1 MIDRPLTGDPVTCRS
16 IVTVKVLPGVVV
28 PDMVRSAVRF
38 AAAAG
43 LTVDRT
49 ASAINN
55 TNALV
60 NILFI
65 FYSSVI

>member
-1 MIDRPLTGDPVTCRS
+1 M
-16 IVTVKVLPGVVV
+16 TVKVLPGDVV
-28 PDMVRSAVRF
+28 PDMVRSAVRV

-49 ASAINN
+49 ESTTNN

-65 FYSSVI
+65 FYSSVIYRKVVSFIMTG